1 MASEA
6 LKKFAEELKSI
17 REEKGISLQQISNH
31 TKIDIKFL
39 QKIEEG
45 DFNFLPEIYVKAFI
59 KEYAQ
64 TLELD
69 KNEVIKKYEAAKS
82 KILDSRTADEE
93 LKTQSKKTEEKIIE
107 SESIEKKYK
116 KEFNA
121 EEYFSPELKYPE
133 DNQEAQS
140 NKKYFL
146 YAGIAI
152 IFLIAFYFLFIKGD
166 SNIIEEKPYEDVLT
180 DRYEIDS
187 SITQQKPQHESD
199 SLNLSITPEKLVWL
213 KVLCDKKEVYRQM
226 APAEKVLNFKAE
238 KEFYVVVGNAGY
250 VKMSLNNKP
259 ISPIGNLGEIRNY
272 YISLDTIKSNLIPI
286 PKKDEKKSTTEN

>member
-6 LKKFAEELKSI
+6 LKKFAEELRTI

-69 KNEVIKKYEAAKS
+69 KNEIIKKYEAAKS
-82 KILDSRTADEE
+82 KILDSRSASEE
-93 LKTQSKKTEEKIIE
+93 LKVQSKKTEEKIIE

-116 KEFNA
+116 KEFDA
-121 EEYFSPELKYPE
+121 EEYFSPELEYPE
-133 DNQEAQS
+133 NNKKTQS

-146 YAGIAI
+146 YASIAV
-152 IFLIAFYFLFIKGD
+152 IFLIAFYFLFIKID

-180 DRYEIDS
+180 NRYEIDS

-199 SLNLSITPEKLVWL
+199 SLNLSITPEKFVWL

-272 YISLDTIKSNLIPI
+272 YISLDTIKSNLIPV